1 MLEVWLAGALGSWLP
16 ARPGPQVASLPL
28 SQQGP
33 CLQQQLFLEKSQGW
47 GPFAWPAS
55 GPLLG

>member
-1 MLEVWLAGALGSWLP
+1 MWLAGALGSWLP
-16 ARPGPQVASLPL
+16 AHPGPQVASLPL

-47 GPFAWPAS
+47 GPFTWPAS